1 MLIFLLDFF
10 LHIFYIVKICYD
22 ALKIFLKENVKNKI
36 KIQFTIFLG
45 KLYNLL
51 LALSFVG
58 VL

>member
-22 ALKIFLKENVKNKI
+22 ALKNLKKKNVKNKI